1 MNCGVKALSGGNVL
15 MDGETVAGMAPGGVF
30 VVNSVGAIAI
40 VDIEGRAEQPI
51 NNEQNKNNDNNFDFM
66 NIFPL

>member
-1 MNCGVKALSGGNVL
+1 

-66 NIFPL
+66 NIFPF